1 MRLLAPSI
9 LSADFS
15 KLGSSVKAI
24 DEAGADWVHIDVMDG
39 AFVPNISFGMPVIKA
54 IRPVTEKFFDVHLM
68 INEPVRYLKDFV
80 DAGADGITIHVEA
93 CADVAETL
101 KAIKKLGVKTAI
113 SLNPET
119 PVTAIKEYL
128 DLVDMVL
135 VMSVHPGFG
144 GQKFIVDSL
153 EKVSTIKSWIDE
165 KNLDVK
171 IEIDGGINLENL
183 PSVLEAGTDIIVA
196 GSSVYRGDVEKN
208 VNDFKNVLGVF

>member
-101 KAIKKLGVKTAI
+101 KAIKRLGVKTAI

-165 KNLDVK
+165 NNLDVK